1 MREASFK
8 AGGLTLYFELD
19 MDAFVEIEEN
29 VCMIGKLLEELS
41 VKSKNRVRTLCAV
54 AAILTGGAERAE
66 QDVAKKAGREMD
78 ECFRAVPVEEL
89 KRKIKPAMFNNL
101 YSAVIVAVNNGFS
114 METSEPDPEAEV
126 DVTLQEIEK
135 KEQRGG

>member
-19 MDAFVEIEEN
+19 MDAFAEIEEN

-66 QDVAKKAGREMD
+66 QD

-89 KRKIKPAMFNNL
+89 KRKIKPAMFNSL